1 MSILFG
7 PKNNDEKIRSRL
19 SEEKCKKYTDTTKNR
34 KRRERFCDLTRVLEY
49 LSSVSRAMRA
59 PENSRTRRVYV
70 CVCVLRES
78 FKL

>member
-34 KRRERFCDLTRVLEY
+34 KRRERFCDLTRVLVY

-59 PENSRTRRVYV
+59 PENSRTRVRV